1 MRLNK
6 LLVYK
11 TFPQKEMIR
20 EITFNQN
27 GLNLIVDTT
36 SEIQQESG
44 NSVGKSTVIH
54 IIDICL
60 NSSSLSKLYKS
71 RDAQGEHTLLK
82 QLVEEN
88 KVQATL
94 EITDNGTVYSFTRSL
109 YTRGPRLFN
118 NKSVTVKKYEG
129 YLKELLFNSKED
141 KPSFRQ
147 LISKFVRNDDN
158 QLNNVIYYLTS
169 TSYVVYEAIYF
180 FLLRINGENIVSE
193 RQNLEE
199 KLAKLEN
206 KASIYQKDPNIPSL
220 DQIEQGLLFIETEIR
235 ILLDKRGQI
244 DYIDLYNNELDKNSK
259 INTELDALTSEI
271 ELLEFDRNIIR
282 QSISMINESKS
293 SIDINVIKQIYLDAA
308 AFNEKLNKKFED
320 VLEFHNQMVDNRSK
334 FVEKQLEKVEL
345 KIKPLKLRRKEL
357 INLKKGISI
366 DLLDGGLLSELN
378 KINLEIENLNIKK
391 GEFLKAREIQESL
404 RDEFETINEALQKI
418 NLATQYTDHLIPINE
433 FNNAFST
440 YSEKLYGEKYIL
452 YFDSDWRKKKNGR
465 PFSIGNLIGNMGTGK
480 QRGLIIAFDLAY
492 LTYAESK
499 GIKTPKFLIYDQL
512 ENTHINQ
519 LQTIV
524 DLSKEIEGQIIF
536 PILRERIS
544 GIDDVDTL
552 IEQTKVIELSQDNKF
567 FKI

>member
-6 LLVYK
+6 LEVYK
-11 TFPQKEMIR
+11 TFPHYEMIR
-20 EITFNQN
+20 EITFKQN

-82 QLVEEN
+82 QLIEEN

-94 EITDNGTVYSFTRSL
+94 EIIDNDQVYSFTRSL
-109 YTRGPRLFN
+109 FSRGPRLFN
-118 NKSVTVKKYEG
+118 NEKVTATEYEF
-129 YLKELLFNSKED
+129 YLKEILFNSKEN
-141 KPSFRQ
+141 KPTFRQ

-180 FLLRINGENIVSE
+180 FLLRINGENVVSV

-206 KASIYQKDPNIPSL
+206 KFDIYQKDPNIPSL
-220 DQIEQGLLFIETEIR
+220 DQIDQGLLFIESEIKD
-235 ILLDKRGQI
+235 LLEKRKQV
-244 DYIDLYNNELDKNSK
+244 DYLELYKNELDKNSE

-271 ELLEFDRNIIR
+271 ELLEFDRNTIK
-282 QSISMINESKS
+282 QSISMIKESKS
-293 SIDINVIKQIYLDAA
+293 NIDINVIKQIYLDAEVY
-308 AFNEKLNKKFED
+308 NEKLNKKFAD

-334 FVEKQLEKVEL
+334 FVEKQLTKVEL
-345 KIKPLKLRRKEL
+345 NIKPLKQRQEEL
-357 INLKKGISI
+357 IDLKKGQSI
-366 DLLDGGLLSELN
+366 DLLDEGLLAELN
-378 KINLEIENLNIKK
+378 NINLEIENFNIKK
-391 GEFLKAREIQESL
+391 GEFLKAKEIQKSL
-404 RDEFETINEALQKI
+404 KEEFDTITGELEKI
-418 NLATQYTDHLIPINE
+418 NLESQGNDYLILINE

-440 YSEKLYGEKYIL
+440 YSEELYGEKFIL
-452 YFDSDWRKKKNGR
+452 YFDSDWREKKNGR
-465 PFSIGNLIGNMGTGK
+465 PFSIGNLMGNMGTGK

-492 LTYAESK
+492 LKYAKSK
-499 GIKTPKFLIYDQL
+499 GIVSPKFLIYDQL

-524 DLSKEIEGQIIF
+524 DLSKEMDGQLIF
-536 PILRERIS
+536 PILRERIN
-544 GIDDVDTL
+544 GIDDVDAL
-552 IEQTKVIELSQDNKF
+552 IDQTKIIELSQDDKF